1 MQESRSAV
9 ETGMGET
16 AHARRSLE
24 AIIESSKQVE
34 HQIHLIA
41 TAATE
46 QTSASGEI
54 SESAGQISQLSTE
67 TAQGAEEAVEA
78 LKNLAS
84 LASDLDG
91 MIRQFRLDGGNPAAS
106 PAEPACVQRPAVR
119 QPAWVGTHPPKTA
132 SLSPPLPDLVPAA
145 FFLNL
150 PNPRIPFAVRRDSL
164 RVWVFAARGST
175 PGGLRGIEP
184 PHWSLGETLA

>member
-1 MQESRSAV
+1 MHESRTAV
-9 ETGMGET
+9 ETGMEET
-16 AHARRSLE
+16 AHARHSLE

-34 HQIHLIA
+34 HQINLIA

-54 SESAGQISQLSTE
+54 SESAGQISQLSNE

-91 MIRQFRLDGGNPAAS
+91 IIRQFRLRRRSQPGGTFTGQAAS
-106 PAEPACVQRPAVR
+106 PTSTRPCS
-119 QPAWVGTHPPKTA
+119 TA
-132 SLSPPLPDLVPAA
+132 RS
-145 FFLNL
+145 
-150 PNPRIPFAVRRDSL
+150 
-164 RVWVFAARGST
+164 
-175 PGGLRGIEP
+175 
-184 PHWSLGETLA
+184 